1 MNKKTLILAGLMSAA
16 FLATGDLSAQ
26 ARVNPARTSDLSDN
40 DWNAWRTGVVTSEEG
55 DKAYLARQYSTA
67 AALYE
72 KTIQLFQSVQ
82 KSNPS
87 WNKKG
92 LADRIQMLNRKLSA
106 AQRRQAELQKQGGS
120 TDAPTAEQ
128 KIAAVNAD
136 AVAEI
141 AELKLALEN
150 VKKQNIRYKENLERA
165 QKTADQIESLLKEKE
180 SMDKKHALLL
190 LQYNDMKEKAESREV
205 DQTLKTAVE
214 NEKQRSKN
222 LEAELLKANLVAEE
236 LKKALN
242 AAASEKTQLTASS
255 DNLKKR
261 IGEITALEKE
271 ITALHARLQQAD
283 QNAAAAKTANQQ
295 EVKRLTAELAKK
307 SREVDEAS
315 EALTKLR
322 ASMDLSEAARQ
333 LEQTAAALRKE
344 NNTMQSEITLLR
356 GELNR
361 QKESAAALTDS
372 ASRTNTL
379 AKNLSEQNQRLAA
392 DIEQMKKMLTA
403 TEENSRT
410 LTAELAEARTAVD
423 LLKKERDTFAEQLNK
438 IPSEGST
445 ANAAELV
452 KARVRLQT
460 LEEEKKVLTAKSQK
474 AAELEKSLQAAE
486 AKLKEANEE
495 VTSLLGKENA
505 ALVALEKITAL
516 QSELNA
522 KDQQLRTMQTAGE
535 NVKKRE
541 AEVNRQLENLKK
553 LSADTG
559 NAVKELEKLRGDL
572 VVLKSEKAA
581 LETEREELKKQ
592 ITYHEK
598 KGKEYGQLISNEAL
612 LKSVLQE
619 NRILKVELESAR
631 KVKPEEK
638 AAAELAEARRN
649 MEQYQSRYQQNLEEM
664 NKLKGSQLEMRL
676 QMVEMEK
683 QLTALRT
690 ENAELKKDPASKAE
704 LEKAQKAE
712 QEKQNLRNQLEQN
725 NKRISGLEAQI
736 KELMQKNT
744 EMIRREEVLKKENA
758 DLKAKTAAS
767 MPTVK
772 ALEDKI
778 AAMEKAAAEQLKKA
792 DALAREKAA
801 VEKELTA
808 KDQQAKDAIAK
819 QTKALEDK
827 IAAMEKAAA
836 EQTKKAEALAKE
848 KAELQNALAQVKMVN
863 SADVKQSAI
872 VTAMGDK
879 IATMEKAAAEQ
890 AKKAEALAKEK
901 AELENRL
908 KQIKNQDKLLGEQ
921 QSKIRSLEETIKARE
936 QEIAKLNAA
945 NVNSGL
951 LEKEI
956 VTLKNELKAMKA
968 AQAVPAA
975 DPQKDKEIAALKE
988 ELKNAQ
994 SAMQK
999 LSAGSTAAQT
1009 EELIRLRKASNSME
1023 AALRTLQQEKVQSE
1037 STPIE
1042 TKKELLSAKANLE
1055 KLRAETAADGSVK
1068 RLQSELADAQQHI
1081 KVLTESGDKLKSDMK
1096 EVNLRNT
1103 TLTEQKEGLEKELA
1117 AVKKETVSL
1126 RDEIRKWTTGGD
1138 TVVQEKLKAKNIAID
1153 QLLVEHAALT
1163 KQMTEQKSLAERA
1176 KSEAEKL
1183 RQEVKELKDQ
1193 LDQQQKKNAAPVVT
1207 TGIRLT
1213 SAGVVAPAPAPVVD
1227 VKAFAKLMTEAA
1239 EYEKTGDA
1247 EAALWKYLA
1256 AADMS
1261 KNDWQPRFA
1270 MSRIY
1275 LVKKDAEKAD
1285 KEYQAAVK
1293 LGMKQDAA
1301 HEKAI
1306 AALKQGK

>member
-1 MNKKTLILAGLMSAA
+1 MNKKTLILAGFMSAA

-55 DKAYLARQYSTA
+55 DRAYLSRQYSTA

-106 AQRRQAELQKQGGS
+106 AQRRQAELQKQGGG
-120 TDAPTAEQ
+120 TNAPTADQ

-141 AELKLALEN
+141 AELKLALET
-150 VKKQNIRYKENLERA
+150 VKKQNVRYKENLERA

-180 SMDKKHALLL
+180 SMEKKHALLL
-190 LQYNDMKEKAESREV
+190 IQYNDMKEKAESREV

-214 NEKQRSKN
+214 NEKQRTKN

-236 LKKALN
+236 LKKALT
-242 AAASEKTQLTASS
+242 AAASEKTQLTESS
-255 DNLKKR
+255 NNLKRR
-261 IGEITALEKE
+261 IGEISALEKE

-295 EVKRLTAELAKK
+295 EIKRLTAELAKK
-307 SREVDEAS
+307 SREVDEAG

-344 NNTMQSEITLLR
+344 NNSMQNELTLLR

-361 QKESAAALTDS
+361 QKESAVALTDS

-410 LTAELAEARTAVD
+410 LTQELAEARTSVN

-438 IPSEGST
+438 IPAEGST

-474 AAELEKSLQAAE
+474 AAELEKSLRTAE
-486 AKLKEANEE
+486 AKLKKANEE

-516 QSELNA
+516 QRDLDA
-522 KDQQLRTMQTAGE
+522 KDKQLINARSESE
-535 NVKKRE
+535 NAKKRE
-541 AEVNRQLENLKK
+541 AEISRQLADLKK
-553 LSADTG
+553 LSAGTG
-559 NAVKELEKLRGDL
+559 NAAKELEKLRGEL
-572 VVLKSEKAA
+572 VVLKSGKAA
-581 LETEREELKKQ
+581 LATEKEELRKQ
-592 ITYHEK
+592 IGYHEQ
-598 KGKEYGQLISNEAL
+598 KGKEYGQLVSNEAL

-631 KVKPEEK
+631 KIKPEDK

-664 NKLKGSQLEMRL
+664 NKLKGNQLEMRL
-676 QMVEMEK
+676 RMVEMEK

-704 LEKAQKAE
+704 QEKVQKAE

-767 MPTVK
+767 MPAVK

-778 AAMEKAAAEQLKKA
+778 AAMEKAAAGQAKKA
-792 DALAREKAA
+792 DALAKEKAA

-808 KDQQAKDAIAK
+808 KNQQFGDAIAK

-836 EQTKKAEALAKE
+836 EQAKKADALAKE
-848 KAELQNALAQVKMVN
+848 KAELQNTLAQVKMVN

-879 IATMEKAAAEQ
+879 IASLEKAIAE
-890 AKKAEALAKEK
+890 LAKRADALTKEK
-901 AELENRL
+901 TELANEL

-951 LEKEI
+951 LEREI
-956 VTLKNELKAMKA
+956 VTLKNKLKAVKA
-968 AQAVPAA
+968 AQALPAA
-975 DPQKDKEIAALKE
+975 DAQKDKEIATLKE
-988 ELKNAQ
+988 ELKNTQA
-994 SAMQK
+994 AMQK
-999 LSAGSTAAQT
+999 LSSGSSAAQV
-1009 EELIRLRKASNSME
+1009 EELIRLRKTSNSLD
-1023 AALRTLQQEKVQSE
+1023 AALRTLQQEKAQSE
-1037 STPIE
+1037 KTLAE
-1042 TKKELLSAKANLE
+1042 TKKELLSAKAHLE
-1055 KLRAETAADGSVK
+1055 KLRAETAADGTVK
-1068 RLQSELADAQQHI
+1068 RLQFELADAQQYI
-1081 KVLTESGDKLKSDMK
+1081 KDLTKSGEKLKSDMK

-1103 TLTEQKEGLEKELA
+1103 ALAEQKEGLEKELA
-1117 AVKKETVSL
+1117 SLKKETVSL
-1126 RDEIRKWTTGGD
+1126 RDEIRRWTTGSD
-1138 TVVQEKLKAKNIAID
+1138 VVVQEKLKAKNIAID
-1153 QLLVEHAALT
+1153 QLLAEHTALT
-1163 KQMTEQKSLAERA
+1163 RQMTEQKSLAERA

-1183 RQEVKELKDQ
+1183 RQETQDLRNK
-1193 LDQQQKKNAAPVVT
+1193 LDLLQRQNSAPVVT

-1213 SAGVVAPAPAPVVD
+1213 SAGVVAPPPAPVVD
-1227 VKAFAKLMTEAA
+1227 MKTFAKLMVEAA
-1239 EYEKTGDA
+1239 EYEKAGDPD
-1247 EAALWKYLA
+1247 AALWKYLA
-1256 AADMS
+1256 AADVS

-1270 MSRIY
+1270 MSRIH
-1275 LVKKDAEKAD
+1275 LAKKDAEKAE
-1285 KEYQAAVK
+1285 KEYDAALK

-1306 AALKQGK
+1306 VALKQGK